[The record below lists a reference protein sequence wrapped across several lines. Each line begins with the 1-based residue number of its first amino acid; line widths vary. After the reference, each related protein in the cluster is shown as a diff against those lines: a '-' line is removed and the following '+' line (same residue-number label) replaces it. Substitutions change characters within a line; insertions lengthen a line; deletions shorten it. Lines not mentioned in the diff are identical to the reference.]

1 MKKII
6 LISFFSF
13 FFSSSSYSES
23 KNIATYSINTNRVVS
38 LKCEEKNKK
47 FIKFIQIINKNNNPG
62 VVYWAFKE
70 EDESLLSSYQ
80 FVNKLDKSFVFYENL
95 GGDNI
100 TKTSYQSDSFLEAI
114 KNNNKFSMDLIMIK
128 IIEAKKSKKLY
139 DDYKKIAPNWRL
151 EKIVS
156 NHLYSRDDLK
166 KIEEYSNSLK
176 DIFESKYEEA
186 KKLNVEK
193 TLTEKYELFC
203 DTPKAYKFKN

>member
-6 LISFFSF
+6 LISFLF
-13 FFSSSSYSES
+13 FFISSNSYSES
-23 KNIATYSINTNRVVS
+23 KNITTFSTNTNRVVT
-38 LKCEEKNKK
+38 LECEEKNKK
-47 FIKFIQIINKNNNPG
+47 FKKFIKIINKNNNPG

-70 EDESLLSSYQ
+70 EEQFLLSSYQ
-80 FVNKLDKSFVFYENL
+80 FVSKLDRSFVFYENFS
-95 GGDNI
+95 GDYI

-114 KNNNKFSMDLIMIK
+114 KNNNKFSIDLIMIT
-128 IIEAKKSKKLY
+128 IMEAKKSKKLY
-139 DDYKKIAPNWRL
+139 EDYKKIEPNWRL
-151 EKIVS
+151 EKIIS
-156 NHLYSRDDLK
+156 SHLYNRDDLK
-166 KIEEYSNSLK
+166 KIEEYSNALR

>member
-1 MKKII
+1 M
-6 LISFFSF
+6 
-13 FFSSSSYSES
+13 
-23 KNIATYSINTNRVVS
+23 
-38 LKCEEKNKK
+38 
-47 FIKFIQIINKNNNPG
+47 
-62 VVYWAFKE
+62 
-70 EDESLLSSYQ
+70 
-80 FVNKLDKSFVFYENL
+80 NKLDKSFVFYENL

>member
-1 MKKII
+1 MKKTI
-6 LISFFSF
+6 LVIFLSFL
-13 FFSSSSYSES
+13 FSSVSYSES
-23 KNIATYSINTNRVVS
+23 KNITTYSINTNRVVS

>member
-1 MKKII
+1 MKKIL
-6 LISFFSF
+6 LITF
-13 FFSSSSYSES
+13 FFFFISSTSYSDS
-23 KNIATYSINTNRVVS
+23 KNITIYSINANRVIS

-47 FIKFIQIINKNNNPG
+47 FTKFIQIINKNNNPG

-70 EDESLLSSYQ
+70 EDQSLLSSYQ

-95 GGDNI
+95 GENNI
-100 TKTSYQSDSFLEAI
+100 TKTSYQSDSFAEAI
-114 KNNNKFSMDLIMIK
+114 KNNNKFSMDLIMLK
-128 IIEAKKSKKLY
+128 IIDTKKSKKLY
-139 DDYKKIAPNWRL
+139 ENYKKIEPNWRL
-151 EKIVS
+151 EKIIS

-176 DIFESKYEEA
+176 DIFEGKYEEA

>member
-23 KNIATYSINTNRVVS
+23 KNIATYSINTNRVIS